1 MKSRIDLKL
10 NKISRLEIPRPKRNL
25 RCSNSFGE
33 SFMSFEKLKESI
45 YELDQ
50 KLEGKQRDYQ
60 I

>member
-1 MKSRIDLKL
+1 MKGRIDLKL
-10 NKISRLEIPRPKRNL
+10 NKISRLEILGL
-25 RCSNSFGE
+25 RE
-33 SFMSFEKLKESI
+33 ILDAQLLRELHVIEKLKESI